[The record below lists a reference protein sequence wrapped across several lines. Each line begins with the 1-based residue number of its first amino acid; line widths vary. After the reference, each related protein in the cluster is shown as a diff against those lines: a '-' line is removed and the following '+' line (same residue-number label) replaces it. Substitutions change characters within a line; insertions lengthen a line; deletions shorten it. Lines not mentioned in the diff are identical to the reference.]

1 MSRFSDLYNKK
12 EVKEE
17 VFAPE
22 PVAEAAEVS
31 APAPVAAPEVAAP
44 ETVAEET
51 EVFAPEEE
59 V

>member
-17 VFAPE
+17 VFKPAPS
-22 PVAEAAEVS
+22 VKVAEVS
-31 APAPVAAPEVAAP
+31 APEPVVVSEIAAP
-44 ETVAEET
+44 ETVVEET
-51 EVFAPEEE
+51 ELFAPEEE